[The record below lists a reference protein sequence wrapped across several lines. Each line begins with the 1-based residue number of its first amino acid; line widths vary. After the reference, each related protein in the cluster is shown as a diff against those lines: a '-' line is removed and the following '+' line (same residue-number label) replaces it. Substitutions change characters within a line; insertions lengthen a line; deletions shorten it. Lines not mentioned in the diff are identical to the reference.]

1 MNTIEMTECRIA
13 RQVDEMF
20 GPAPHGAYCENPV
33 TLASYIHG
41 ADPIE
46 PQKEAARRAL
56 RAREW
61 FAIHG
66 PADAQQL
73 SLNHISLSAD
83 YWQSRGLFGY
93 MVHLYGRS
101 LEGEFD
107 VKRHPL
113 FADYVSGV
121 LWEAACVDNGI
132 GTLPENPAE
141 IAALERRF
149 PPKKLARIGPS
160 FCWEPPP
167 ELYAEFM
174 LTPRQR
180 GIACAS
186 S

>member
-66 PADAQQL
+66 PADAQPL
-73 SLNHISLSAD
+73 PLNHIERD
-83 YWQSRGLFGY
+83 RWQSRGLFGY

-101 LEGEFD
+101 LEGKFD
-107 VKRHPL
+107 VERHPH
-113 FADYVSGV
+113 FADFVSGV
-121 LWEAACVDNGI
+121 LWKAACVNNGI

-149 PPKKLARIGPS
+149 PPKKLARIGPG

-180 GIACAS
+180 RIACAS